1 MNDIH
6 YCDEEGNEYFIRA
19 GIGNVYKGFIRRSN
33 PQKGQRKE
41 TGIRVLSYTFSREQA
56 QECLNKYA
64 VAHKLKPIKNKE
76 GKDDGAPAGKGTPE

>member
-6 YCDEEGNEYFIRA
+6 YCDEEETSILSGQESEMYI
-19 GIGNVYKGFIRRSN
+19 GIYSSFE

-56 QECLNKYA
+56 QEGLNKYA
-64 VAHKLKPIKNKE
+64 VAHKVKPIKNKE